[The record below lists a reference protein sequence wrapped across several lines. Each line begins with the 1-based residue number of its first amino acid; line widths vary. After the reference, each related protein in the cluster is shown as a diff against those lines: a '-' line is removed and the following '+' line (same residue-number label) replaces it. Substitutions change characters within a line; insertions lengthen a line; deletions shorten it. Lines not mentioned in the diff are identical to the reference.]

1 VARENGVD
9 LRVIRSAVEVN
20 DSQVERMVRKIEEGL
35 GGLKGKRIGVLGL
48 SFKPNTS
55 DIRES
60 PAMRIITALLD
71 LGASVRAYD
80 PVAMPEARTLL
91 ESVEMGSDAYDTATG
106 CDALVL
112 ATEWNQFRNLD
123 LARLKELM
131 RSPVLIDLRNVY
143 EPGDMTRLGFRYAA
157 VGR

>member
-1 VARENGVD
+1 MVEKIRTMADG
-9 LRVIRSAVEVN
+9 LR
-20 DSQVERMVRKIEEGL
+20 DKQV
-35 GGLKGKRIGVLGL
+35 GVLGL

-60 PAMRIITALLD
+60 PAIRIIQEIQKE
-71 LGASVRAYD
+71 GARIRAFD
-80 PVAMPEARTLL
+80 PVAIHEARRVLQD
-91 ESVEMGSDAYDTATG
+91 VEYGTDEYDTANG

-123 LARLKELM
+123 LPRIKKLM
-131 RSPVLIDLRNVY
+131 RQPVMIDLRNVY
-143 EPGDMTRLGFRYAA
+143 EPEDLRRQGFRYTA